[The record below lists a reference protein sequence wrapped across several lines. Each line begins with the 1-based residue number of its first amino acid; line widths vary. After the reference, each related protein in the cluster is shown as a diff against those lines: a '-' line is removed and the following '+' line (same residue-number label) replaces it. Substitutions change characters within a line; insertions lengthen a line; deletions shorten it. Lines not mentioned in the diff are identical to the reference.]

1 MKKEQVLY
9 VITSNDVKNVSDEMN
24 ISVSENDFSFIE
36 DKIGNFIGD
45 KQHDAIEYALQ
56 EVEENKKK

>member
-45 KQHDAIEYALQ
+45 K
-56 EVEENKKK
+56 